1 MNLEYRKYFFLTKT
15 NIKKKEI
22 LEMDYEEMEEE
33 FESLFHFYKQE
44 NGMMKNKDSGVDG
57 TGILEIE
64 E

>member
-33 FESLFHFYKQE
+33 FESLFHFYKRE